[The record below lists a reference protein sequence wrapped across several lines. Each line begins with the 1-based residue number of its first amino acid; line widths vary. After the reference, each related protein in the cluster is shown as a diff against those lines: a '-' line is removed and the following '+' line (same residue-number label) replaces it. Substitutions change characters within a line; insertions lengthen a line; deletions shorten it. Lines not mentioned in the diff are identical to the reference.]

1 MKPEVLNMA
10 IDLKEFPNDVDVGLK
25 ANRDY
30 TKFFYRFKIDGIT
43 KRGIIDYSLKDWDK
57 RTRIVGAKAELLN
70 KRKDDS
76 SSNVNFTENSTLDS
90 AADIYFSIAYGNSV
104 EWAKERLA
112 AYNLY
117 CRNGIG
123 KKKIKDIKLTDID
136 KLRNSMQL
144 KGHSKQTEN
153 GCSPRTIKKVLLQ
166 SLKPILQYA
175 LDNKV
180 INDIPKFNLPKST
193 HRKKLVTHASQK
205 LSTLYSVITTRY
217 AEDPFYKA
225 LFLFAL
231 YGRRWNE
238 IRTLTWNDID
248 VLNKTYTIRA
258 QNNKIGVD
266 QSYELPKPILESLL
280 KFEDTDNHLV
290 FKSPITGEE
299 LYTPKK
305 QLSHIQNDA
314 NMPELTMHYF
324 RHILV
329 SAMGEMGTA
338 TTILSA
344 ALGHTN
350 LQTVNDF
357 YLSANH
363 MKASSETNQ
372 TIDKLLEQND

>member
-1 MKPEVLNMA
+1 MA
-10 IDLKEFPNDVDVGLK
+10 IDLREFPNDVDVGLK
-25 ANRDY
+25 ANKDY
-30 TKFFYRFKIDGIT
+30 TKFLYRFKIDGIT

-57 RTRIVGAKAELLN
+57 RTRISNAKTELSN
-70 KRKDDS
+70 KRKNGSDT
-76 SSNVNFTENSTLDS
+76 NLNFTENSSLNIV
-90 AADIYFSIAYGNSV
+90 ADIYFAIAYGNKG

-136 KLRNSMQL
+136 KLRNSMQI

-153 GCSPRTIKKVLLQ
+153 GCSPRTIKKVLIQ

-180 INDIPKFNLPKST
+180 INDIPKFNLPKSN
-193 HRKKLVTHASQK
+193 RQKKIVTNASQK

-217 AEDPFYKA
+217 AEDPFYRA

-248 VLNKTYTIRA
+248 ILKNTYTIRSE
-258 QNNKIGVD
+258 NNKIGID
-266 QSYELPKPILESLL
+266 QTYELPKPILEAIQQI
-280 KFEDTDNHLV
+280 KDIHNYLV
-290 FKSPITGEE
+290 FKSPITGQE

-305 QLSHIQNDA
+305 QLAHIQKDA
-314 NMPELTMHYF
+314 NIPELTMHYF

-350 LQTVNDF
+350 LGTVNQF

-363 MKASSETNQ
+363 TKASEETNREFDR
-372 TIDKLLEQND
+372 IISKV